1 MAPNTPR
8 QATTAADSLA
18 TGRELV
24 AAGRFE
30 DAARVLG
37 AAVQHD
43 PGLFEAH
50 LLLAKALQRSDRI
63 EEAIASLQNALAINP
78 ASAEVFVNLG
88 SLCARLGA
96 LEDAA
101 FMLRQALELEPAM
114 IEAENNL
121 ALVLYRQKQFDEAE
135 ALLVDALARAPDRP
149 ELHATLGSVFSETG
163 RLAEALAHMEKAV
176 ELRPDYGEAYSN
188 LGNVL
193 RDLGRIDDAH
203 AAYGR
208 ALDLIPSNAHAHV
221 NHGVALL
228 LTGDFA
234 AGWEEY
240 EWRLETPEAR
250 DVSGLPPRWDGE
262 PLDGKSIL
270 VYTEQ
275 GVGDV
280 VMFASILPDL
290 IDTGA
295 KVHLWSTDRLTALL
309 ARSYPNIVVD
319 RLPEVTAEGK
329 LGDDAPA
336 LDGIDF
342 SVALASLPRIFRR
355 SRGDFDDANNKTG
368 GRTLTPDGTA
378 TERWGRRY
386 QELGPG
392 LKIGISWRGGSS
404 QWDKRLRTTRLDDW
418 TELFELPDVVWINL
432 QYGDRAA
439 ELSNLEGKTGH
450 KVHDWPD
457 AVADLDDFASQVDA
471 LDLVVSM
478 GNTTVHFAGALAKP
492 VCTLVPAVSAWRWGL
507 SGDDCPWYPTMR
519 LIRQGEGQ
527 PWDEVLAPLASDIA
541 DFK

>member
-1 MAPNTPR
+1 MALNTPR
-8 QATTAADSLA
+8 QATTAADSLS

-30 DAARVLG
+30 DAARVLSG
-37 AAVQHD
+37 AVQRD

-50 LLLAKALQRSDRI
+50 LLLGKALQRSDRV

-96 LEDAA
+96 LEDAT

-121 ALVLYRQKQFDEAE
+121 ALVLYRRKQFEESE
-135 ALLVDALARAPDRP
+135 ALLLDALARAPDRP

-163 RLAEALAHMEKAV
+163 RLKEALAHMEKAV

-221 NHGVALL
+221 NRGVALL

-250 DVSGLPPRWDGE
+250 DVSGLPPRWDAE

-309 ARSYPNIVVD
+309 ARSYPDIKVD
-319 RLPEVTAEGK
+319 RLPDVTAK
-329 LGDDAPA
+329 RKFGDDAPA

-342 SVALASLPRIFRR
+342 SVALASLPHSFRR
-355 SRGDFDDANNKTG
+355 SRGEFDDANGKTG
-368 GRTLTPDGTA
+368 GRTLTPEETA
-378 TERWGRRY
+378 TERWRRRY
-386 QELGPG
+386 QDLGPG

-418 TELFELPDVVWINL
+418 TELFALPDVVWINL
-432 QYGDRAA
+432 QYGDRTE
-439 ELSNLEGKTGH
+439 ELRKLEEKTGH

-457 AVADLDDFASQVDA
+457 AVADLDDFAAQVDA
-471 LDLVVSM
+471 LDLVISM
-478 GNTTVHFAGALAKP
+478 GNTTVHSAGALAKP
-492 VCTLVPAVSAWRWGL
+492 VWTLVPAVSAWRWGL

-519 LIRQGEGQ
+519 LIRQGEDQ
-527 PWDEVLAPLASDIA
+527 PWGEVLAPLASDIA

>member
-1 MAPNTPR
+1 MASNTPR
-8 QATTAADSLA
+8 QATTADDSLA
-18 TGRELV
+18 RGRELV

-30 DAARVLG
+30 DAARVLI

-50 LLLAKALQRSDRI
+50 LLLGKALQRSDRI
-63 EEAIASLQNALAINP
+63 EEAIASLQNALAIDP

-121 ALVLYRQKQFDEAE
+121 ALVLCRQKKFEESE
-135 ALLVDALARAPDRP
+135 ALLHDALARAPDRP

-163 RLAEALAHMEKAV
+163 RLKEALAHMEKAV

-188 LGNVL
+188 LGNVF

-203 AAYGR
+203 AAYCR

-221 NHGVALL
+221 NRGVALL

-234 AGWEEY
+234 TGWEEY

-250 DVSGLPPRWDGE
+250 DVSGLPPRWDGRA
-262 PLDGKSIL
+262 LDGKSIL

-275 GVGDV
+275 GLGDV
-280 VMFASILPDL
+280 VMFASLLPDL

-309 ARSYPNIVVD
+309 ARSYPNIKVD

-329 LGDDAPA
+329 LGDDAAA

-342 SVALASLPRIFRR
+342 SVAMASLPRIFRR
-355 SRGDFDDANNKTG
+355 SRGDFDDANGKSG

-378 TERWGRRY
+378 TERWKRRY
-386 QELGPG
+386 EDLGPG

-418 TELFELPDVVWINL
+418 TGLFELPDVVWINL
-432 QYGDRAA
+432 QYGDRAR
-439 ELSNLEGKTGH
+439 ELGRLEEKSGH

-457 AVADLDDFASQVDA
+457 AVADLDDFVAQVDA
-471 LDLVVSM
+471 LDLVISM

-492 VCTLVPAVSAWRWGL
+492 VWTLVPAVSAWRWGL

-519 LIRQGEGQ
+519 LIRQGEDQ
-527 PWDEVLAPLASDIA
+527 PWGEVLAPLASDIA

>member
-18 TGRELV
+18 RGRELV

-30 DAARVLG
+30 NAVRALI
-37 AAVQHD
+37 AAVHQD

-50 LLLAKALQRSDRI
+50 LLLGKALQRSDKI
-63 EEAIASLQNALAINP
+63 DEAIASFQNALAINP

-121 ALVLYRQKQFDEAE
+121 ALVLCRQKQFEESE
-135 ALLVDALARAPDRP
+135 ALLHDALTRAPDRP

-163 RLAEALAHMEKAV
+163 RLKEALAHMEKAV

-193 RDLGRIDDAH
+193 RDLGRVEDAH

-221 NHGVALL
+221 NIGVALL

-234 AGWEEY
+234 PGWEEY
-240 EWRLETPEAR
+240 EWRLKTPEAR
-250 DVSGLPPRWDGE
+250 DVSGLPPRWDAE

-290 IDTGA
+290 IKTGA

-309 ARSYPNIVVD
+309 ARSYPDIKVD
-319 RLPEVTAEGK
+319 RLPDVTAAGR
-329 LGDDAPA
+329 LGDAAAA

-342 SVALASLPRIFRR
+342 SVAIASLPRIFRR
-355 SRGDFDDANNKTG
+355 SRGDFDDANRKSG
-368 GRTLTPDGTA
+368 GRTLIPDGTA
-378 TERWGRRY
+378 TERWKRRY
-386 QELGPG
+386 EDLGRG
-392 LKIGISWRGGSS
+392 LKIGISWRGGVS
-404 QWDKRLRTTRLDDW
+404 QWDKRLRTTQLDDW
-418 TELFELPDVVWINL
+418 TGLFEIADVVWINL
-432 QYGDRAA
+432 QYGDRAG
-439 ELSNLEGKTGH
+439 ELSRLEEKTGH

-457 AVADLDDFASQVDA
+457 AVADLDDFAAQVDA
-471 LDLVVSM
+471 LDLVISM
-478 GNTTVHFAGALAKP
+478 GNTTVHFAGALAKT
-492 VCTLVPAVSAWRWGL
+492 VWTLVPAVSAWRWGL

-519 LIRQGEGQ
+519 LVRQGEDQ
-527 PWDEVLAPLASDIA
+527 PWGEVLAPLANEIA